1 MRTAAELLAILL
13 ICFAGCWLLDHE
25 VRSRP
30 TLISGQVIDWN
41 TGQAAPY
48 TEVRIDRLNF
58 SQFAAETDAR
68 GRFTFLAPNQPDLY
82 FLFAGAPYY
91 GRLLQTTF
99 GQTVVVYRP
108 GEQVRDL
115 VIPAI
120 PATELSG
127 HVYAMNG
134 QPISGCEVSAI
145 TRDNRQAGQFV
156 ELNVQGVQAFT
167 YGAPQADDPNQFID
181 VETERTNDAGSY
193 TFKGLGA
200 DRYFVLVRCKQTVNR
215 ENLTRFS
222 WEPMAYPQASSI
234 SRAQENILLPGG
246 HRFDIDFHMQR
257 KQTYSLKG
265 KVLFSDGSAPDRW
278 KMYSHDLKM
287 FRSDRALT
295 STWLGQETCDWNANA
310 GTFRCDFVL
319 PGTYTLY
326 FDLSDWPNG
335 STQFAEVNFTIG
347 GTARQIAPTVQ
358 LHNVPADQ
366 FVAPRTSPVGFLDL
380 GKACNTAVDNRPAI
394 RVLAWGHG
402 RTGGACYY
410 MTFFGD
416 TRLPL
421 PEDTYIVNAFEASFV
436 AWRTSSLGRNSQF
449 EFFLMQHGTALHI
462 RAGQTSEPVLPILTT
477 KELINIA
484 LQSLH

>member
-13 ICFAGCWLLDHE
+13 LCFAGCWLLDHE

-58 SQFAAETDAR
+58 SQFAAKTDAR

-108 GEQVRDL
+108 GEQARDL

-127 HVYAMNG
+127 HVYTSDDY
-134 QPISGCEVSAI
+134 PISGCEVSAI
-145 TRDNRQAGQFV
+145 TRNNRQS
-156 ELNVQGVQAFT
+156 VQAFVD
-167 YGAPQADDPNQFID
+167 GAVQADDPNQFID

-193 TFKGLGA
+193 KFKGLGA

-234 SRAQENILLPGG
+234 SRAQEIILLPGG

-295 STWLGQETCDWNANA
+295 SYLA
-310 GTFRCDFVL
+310 G
-319 PGTYTLY
+319 PGDMRLECQRW
-326 FDLSDWPNG
+326 DISL
-335 STQFAEVNFTIG
+335 
-347 GTARQIAPTVQ
+347 RLCIAG
-358 LHNVPADQ
+358 NV
-366 FVAPRTSPVGFLDL
+366 
-380 GKACNTAVDNRPAI
+380 
-394 RVLAWGHG
+394 
-402 RTGGACYY
+402 Y
-410 MTFFGD
+410 
-416 TRLPL
+416 
-421 PEDTYIVNAFEASFV
+421 
-436 AWRTSSLGRNSQF
+436 
-449 EFFLMQHGTALHI
+449 
-462 RAGQTSEPVLPILTT
+462 
-477 KELINIA
+477 LIF
-484 LQSLH
+484 